1 MAGYNDI
8 TAEQLNNATPDYI
21 KAQGTDALPQLLMIL
36 GDQIP
41 VIIQPA
47 LDKLQK
53 ELIEKYQNTN
63 TCPDAATLQEIIN
76 RRNNILGSLN
86 KIGKIINTTTTVLT
100 GISTALSI
108 LQGVNSSLD
117 ASKIAAKIAAARAS
131 PVPGPFAS
139 LVLQI
144 NETLD
149 NLKFDTLGNSKLNKL
164 KIIIDSTATP
174 ISLTSQFIT
183 KAITILGL
191 IDIIIKKCSPNST
204 LSPISQDLINITE
217 AQLIA
222 TQTLNNITYKGFIIE
237 IQEVPFS
244 PTVNRRKAVGKNA
257 QGIPL
262 IETELSF
269 TTIPQ
274 ILINELK
281 LIIDRDNLK
290 AY

>member
-1 MAGYNDI
+1 MATVDLKTFENSLPDSLKSTGSEKLGQIILEKGIQISDLIQPQLDKILLNLTIPDGLCLPE
-8 TAEQLNNATPDYI
+8 AQLNLI
-21 KAQGTDALPQLLMIL
+21 
-36 GDQIP
+36 
-41 VIIQPA
+41 IIQRNNIVDN
-47 LDKLQK
+47 LNQ
-53 ELIEKYQNTN
+53 IEKYLNLTTKAVGITSTTLNTLI
-63 TCPDAATLQEIIN
+63 TTVKVLRGLKPAAIAAT
-76 RRNNILGSLN
+76 
-86 KIGKIINTTTTVLT
+86 
-100 GISTALSI
+100 A
-108 LQGVNSSLD
+108 
-117 ASKIAAKIAAARAS
+117 AS

-149 NLKFDTLGNSKLNKL
+149 NLKFDALGNSKLNKL
-164 KIIIDSTATP
+164 KTIIDSTATP

-183 KAITILGL
+183 KAITTLGF

-204 LSPISQDLINITE
+204 LSSISQDLINITE
-217 AQLIA
+217 AQLKA
-222 TQTLNNITYKGFIIE
+222 SQTLNDITYKGFIIE

-257 QGIPL
+257 QDIPL

>member
-1 MAGYNDI
+1 MATVDLKTFENSLPDSLKSTGSEKLGQIILEKGIQISDLIQPQLDKILLNLTISDGLCLPE
-8 TAEQLNNATPDYI
+8 AQLNLI
-21 KAQGTDALPQLLMIL
+21 
-36 GDQIP
+36 
-41 VIIQPA
+41 IIQRNNIVDN
-47 LDKLQK
+47 LNQ
-53 ELIEKYQNTN
+53 IEKYLNLTTKAVGITSTTLNTLI
-63 TCPDAATLQEIIN
+63 TTAKVLRGLKPAAIAAT
-76 RRNNILGSLN
+76 
-86 KIGKIINTTTTVLT
+86 
-100 GISTALSI
+100 A
-108 LQGVNSSLD
+108 
-117 ASKIAAKIAAARAS
+117 AS

-149 NLKFDTLGNSKLNKL
+149 NLKFDALGNSKLNKL
-164 KIIIDSTATP
+164 KTIIDSTATP

-183 KAITILGL
+183 KAITTLGF

-204 LSPISQDLINITE
+204 LSSISQDLINITE
-217 AQLIA
+217 TQLKA
-222 TQTLNNITYKGFIIE
+222 SQTLNNITYKGFIIE

-244 PTVNRRKAVGKNA
+244 PTVNRIKAVGKNA

>member
-1 MAGYNDI
+1 MAIVDLKTFENSLPDSLKSTGSEKLGQIILEKGIQISDLIQPQLDKILSNLTIPDGLCLPE
-8 TAEQLNNATPDYI
+8 AQLNLLI
-21 KAQGTDALPQLLMIL
+21 AQRNNIVDNLNQ
-36 GDQIP
+36 
-41 VIIQPA
+41 
-47 LDKLQK
+47 
-53 ELIEKYQNTN
+53 IEKYLNLTTKAVGITSITLNTLI
-63 TCPDAATLQEIIN
+63 TTVKVLRGLKPAAIAAT
-76 RRNNILGSLN
+76 
-86 KIGKIINTTTTVLT
+86 
-100 GISTALSI
+100 A
-108 LQGVNSSLD
+108 
-117 ASKIAAKIAAARAS
+117 AS

-149 NLKFDTLGNSKLNKL
+149 NLKFDALGNSKLNKL
-164 KIIIDSTATP
+164 KTIIDSTATP

-183 KAITILGL
+183 KAITTLGF

-204 LSPISQDLINITE
+204 LSSISQDLINITE
-217 AQLIA
+217 AQLKA
-222 TQTLNNITYKGFIIE
+222 SQTLNNITYKGFIIE

-244 PTVNRRKAVGKNA
+244 PTVNRRKAIGKNA
-257 QGIPL
+257 QDIPL
-262 IETELSF
+262 IETPLSF

>member
-1 MAGYNDI
+1 MAIVDLK
-8 TAEQLNNATPDYI
+8 TLENATPDSLKSTGSEKLGQI
-21 KAQGTDALPQLLMIL
+21 ILEKGIQISDLIQPQLDKIL
-36 GDQIP
+36 SNLTIP
-41 VIIQPA
+41 DGLCLPEAQLNLIIIQRNNIVDN
-47 LDKLQK
+47 LNQ
-53 ELIEKYQNTN
+53 IEKYLNLTTKAVGITSTTLNTLI
-63 TCPDAATLQEIIN
+63 TTIKVLRGLKPAAIAAT
-76 RRNNILGSLN
+76 
-86 KIGKIINTTTTVLT
+86 
-100 GISTALSI
+100 A
-108 LQGVNSSLD
+108 
-117 ASKIAAKIAAARAS
+117 AS

-149 NLKFDTLGNSKLNKL
+149 NLKFDALGNSKLNKL
-164 KIIIDSTATP
+164 KTIIDSTATP

-183 KAITILGL
+183 KAITTLGF

-204 LSPISQDLINITE
+204 LSSISQDLINITE
-217 AQLIA
+217 AQLKA
-222 TQTLNNITYKGFIIE
+222 SQTLNDITYKGFIIK

-257 QGIPL
+257 QDIPL

>member
-1 MAGYNDI
+1 MATVDLKTFENSLPDSLKTTGSEKLGQIILEKGIQISDLIQPQLDKILSNLTIPDGLCLPE
-8 TAEQLNNATPDYI
+8 TQLNLI
-21 KAQGTDALPQLLMIL
+21 
-36 GDQIP
+36 
-41 VIIQPA
+41 IIQRNNIVDN
-47 LDKLQK
+47 LNQ
-53 ELIEKYQNTN
+53 IEKYLTL
-63 TCPDAATLQEIIN
+63 TTKAVGITSTTLDALITTAKVLRGLKPAAIAAT
-76 RRNNILGSLN
+76 
-86 KIGKIINTTTTVLT
+86 
-100 GISTALSI
+100 A
-108 LQGVNSSLD
+108 
-117 ASKIAAKIAAARAS
+117 AS

-149 NLKFDTLGNSKLNKL
+149 NLKFDALGNSKLNKL
-164 KIIIDSTATP
+164 KTIIDNTATP

-183 KAITILGL
+183 KAITTLGF

-204 LSPISQDLINITE
+204 LSSISQDLINITE
-217 AQLIA
+217 AQLKA
-222 TQTLNNITYKGFIIE
+222 SQTLNNITYKGFIIE

>member
-1 MAGYNDI
+1 MATVDLKTFENSLPDSLKSTGSEKLGQIILEKGIQINDLI
-8 TAEQLNNATPDYI
+8 QPQLIKLLSNLTTPDGLCLPEAQLNLI
-21 KAQGTDALPQLLMIL
+21 
-36 GDQIP
+36 
-41 VIIQPA
+41 IIQRNNIVDN
-47 LDKLQK
+47 LNQ
-53 ELIEKYQNTN
+53 IEKYLNLTTKAVGINSITLNTLI
-63 TCPDAATLQEIIN
+63 TTVKVLRGLKPAAIAAT
-76 RRNNILGSLN
+76 
-86 KIGKIINTTTTVLT
+86 
-100 GISTALSI
+100 ST
-108 LQGVNSSLD
+108 
-117 ASKIAAKIAAARAS
+117 S

>member
-1 MAGYNDI
+1 MAIVDLKTFENSIPDSLKSTGSEKLGQIILEKGIQISDLIQPQLDKILSNLTIPDGLCLPE
-8 TAEQLNNATPDYI
+8 AQLNLI
-21 KAQGTDALPQLLMIL
+21 
-36 GDQIP
+36 
-41 VIIQPA
+41 IIQRNNIVDN
-47 LDKLQK
+47 LNQ
-53 ELIEKYQNTN
+53 IEKYLNLTTKAVGITSTTLNTLI
-63 TCPDAATLQEIIN
+63 TTIKVLRGLKPAAIAAT
-76 RRNNILGSLN
+76 
-86 KIGKIINTTTTVLT
+86 
-100 GISTALSI
+100 A
-108 LQGVNSSLD
+108 
-117 ASKIAAKIAAARAS
+117 AS

-149 NLKFDTLGNSKLNKL
+149 NLKFDALGNSKLNKL
-164 KIIIDSTATP
+164 KTIIDSTATP

-183 KAITILGL
+183 KAITTLGF

-204 LSPISQDLINITE
+204 LSSISQDLINITE
-217 AQLIA
+217 AQLKA
-222 TQTLNNITYKGFIIE
+222 SQTLNDITYKGFIIE

-244 PTVNRRKAVGKNA
+244 PTVNRIKAVGKNA